1 MFVLRTSWKELPEV
15 SSEIESP
22 DFVASLARGL
32 AVIRAFGHD
41 AHAMTLTEVA
51 RRTGLTRA
59 TARRFLHT
67 LAALGYASSDDGK
80 HFRLTPKVLDLGY
93 AYLSSL
99 DLVEVAQPF
108 MEQVTAETQESC
120 SVAVL
125 DGHDVVYVARVPTKR
140 IMRVNLSVGT
150 RLPAHATS
158 LGLVLLADLPEAD
171 LEAFLCGEPL
181 ARFTERTVTDPAE
194 LRGRLAEVRRLGY
207 AVVDQELEEGLRSI
221 SVPLRCRA
229 TARVIAALNVSS
241 HASRISNQELARRF
255 LPAMRAAAAGIAAAL
270 PG

>member
-1 MFVLRTSWKELPEV
+1 V

-51 RRTGLTRA
+51 RRTGLSRA
-59 TARRFLHT
+59 TARRFLLT
-67 LAALGYASSDDGK
+67 LSTLGYARSEDGK

-99 DLVEVAQPF
+99 DLIEVAQPA
-108 MEQVTAETQESC
+108 MEQVAAETQESC

-158 LGLVLLADLPEAD
+158 LGRVLLADLPEAVLD
-171 LEAFLCGEPL
+171 AFLAEGPL
-181 ARFTERTVTDPAE
+181 ARFTDRTVTDAAE
-194 LRGRLAEVRRLGY
+194 LKRRLAEVRRQGY

-221 SVPLRCRA
+221 SVPLRGRGGA
-229 TARVIAALNVSS
+229 IAALNVSS
-241 HASRISNQELARRF
+241 HASRVSNQELVRRF
-255 LPAMRAAAAGIAAAL
+255 LPAMRAAAAAIAAAL